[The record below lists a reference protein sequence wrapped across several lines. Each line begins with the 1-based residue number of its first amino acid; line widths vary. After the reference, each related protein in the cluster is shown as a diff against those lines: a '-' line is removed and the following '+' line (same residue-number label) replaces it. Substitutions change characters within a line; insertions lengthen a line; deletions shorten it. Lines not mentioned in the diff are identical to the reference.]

1 MSTIN
6 SQFSPVHKPTK
17 EKSFLEKLTSQILEK
32 LTSSNLYIKKLKIRH
47 IAIINILS
55 LFTIWFI
62 YSNKSYLKIDLTI
75 QAFLAF
81 AILALLSL
89 LITKNI
95 ILNELTLGNI
105 DKIPI
110 IPSKQ
115 ILDAEN
121 SATKQSYIPGTKH
134 LLKLSPIAISLSFIL
149 VLLYYKDALN
159 NSGIALQITSSQFIQ
174 SKQLWMLTPLLF
186 LTALYFITLPAFILS
201 PYSKIGTQTFFN
213 NKKIRQ
219 YEDWNLSYK
228 LVCILSLLYFCIS
241 TFPLRLIFNFFDSE
255 FTNVYLLISISL
267 SFLIGQGSII
277 YSMWETAR
285 LNGAL
290 LHKPSRQS
298 VTFTVTAIITISIS
312 LLTTIQ
318 GILPTMGKA
327 IVNPGSSV
335 TRPEGLY
342 SCIFIGNTQKP
353 EPKSFGIII
362 SNNASSIHMLTPSF
376 NETNQTYASFDG
388 INPLSSDMLTETHLT
403 VKTDYYFE
411 KYDPAKHWYNK
422 KTGTCEYLDTRPSIS
437 IYSQFSS
444 PKTTLSHFSQQR

>member
-1 MSTIN
+1 MATIN
-6 SQFSPVHKPTK
+6 SPLSSAHEPTK
-17 EKSFLEKLTSQILEK
+17 EKSFLEKLTSI
-32 LTSSNLYIKKLKIRH
+32 NLFLKKLKMRYV
-47 IAIINILS
+47 AIINIFS
-55 LFTIWFI
+55 LFIIWLI
-62 YSNKSYLKIDLTI
+62 YSSKSYLKIDLTI

-81 AILALLSL
+81 TTFSLLSL

-95 ILNELTLGNI
+95 ILNEFVLGNI
-105 DKIPI
+105 DKISP

-115 ILDAEN
+115 PSSTEN
-121 SATKQSYIPGTKH
+121 SATKQSYIPGAKY
-134 LLKLSPIAISLSFIL
+134 LLKLSTIAISLSFIL
-149 VLLYYKDALN
+149 VLFYYKDALN
-159 NSGIALQITSSQFIQ
+159 NTGIALQITSSQFIQ
-174 SKQLWMLTPLLF
+174 SKQLWMITPLLF
-186 LTALYFITLPAFILS
+186 LAALYFIVLPAFLLS
-201 PYSKIGTQTFFN
+201 SYSKIGTQLFFN
-213 NKKIRQ
+213 GKKNRQ
-219 YEDWNLSYK
+219 YEDWDLSYK

-255 FTNVYLLISISL
+255 FMNVYLLISISL

-277 YSMWETAR
+277 HSMWETAR

-298 VTFTVTAIITISIS
+298 VTFTITAIITILIS

-318 GILPTMGKA
+318 GILPTIGKA

-342 SCIFIGNTQKP
+342 SCIFIGNTQNP
-353 EPKSFGIII
+353 APKSFGIII

-376 NETNQTYASFDG
+376 NETNQIYASFDD
-388 INPLSSDMLTETHLT
+388 INPLSTDMLTETHLT
-403 VKTDYYFE
+403 IKTDYYFE
-411 KYDPAKHWYNK
+411 KYNPTKHWYNK

-444 PKTTLSHFSQQR
+444 PKTALNRFSQQR